1 MSTGMEWGFYGAV
14 VTVLGAISGSTWFA
28 ASQFSSLKHTNEE
41 LNTKLTLLDSKLSK
55 NSDSLDS
62 KLSKN
67 SDSLVA
73 IKELLREQNLAL
85 VERVSYVEGLTQIPS
100 FKASKQVKSSQ

>member
-62 KLSKN
+62 KL
-67 SDSLVA
+67 VA

>member
-62 KLSKN
+62 KL
-67 SDSLVA
+67 VA

-85 VERVSYVEGLTQIPS
+85 VERVSYVEGLTQSPS

>member
-28 ASQFSSLKHTNEE
+28 ASQFSSLQRTKEE

-62 KLSKN
+62 K
-67 SDSLVA
+67 LVA

-85 VERVSYVEGLTQIPS
+85 VERVSYVEGLTQSPS